1 MSQAKCEWLKV
12 PFCLGGGAGILAE
25 EPKLFWCRCLQGRS
39 LHCTFL
45 WALLWG
51 LFVSFSSS
59 LTSASEN
66 RLCLCVFSTFL
77 WECLTGTT
85 AAVRWLYVFKAEFFC
100 VEASGRGIIGIQES
114 YKMCCTEYKGLYPVP
129 GTKQH
134 AVQCKCS
141 SSCPTDAVIFIPIG
155 HDLAF
160 GLWS

>member
-1 MSQAKCEWLKV
+1 MCNSFWSWGGVELLFHQPLLQVFNLLPLPLLQLVDLHASSSENGLHRLMSQAKCGWLKV
-12 PFCLGGGAGILAE
+12 PFCLERGAGILAE

-66 RLCLCVFSTFL
+66 KLCLCVFSTFL

-85 AAVRWLYVFKAEFFC
+85 AAVRWLYVFKAELFC
-100 VEASGRGIIGIQES
+100 VEASGRER
-114 YKMCCTEYKGLYPVP
+114 YNRDPRKL
-129 GTKQH
+129 
-134 AVQCKCS
+134 
-141 SSCPTDAVIFIPIG
+141 
-155 HDLAF
+155 
-160 GLWS
+160 